1 MQILTLENTTYNLNN
16 LPDKINDDIRF
27 AVLDNNTPAESDF
40 YWIPLI
46 FLESFNSPAIVLN
59 IGGKEITMPIDW
71 NIVVG
76 CKECGNDLEVIPLT
90 SVADRGFDVFLFNP
104 HTSFVANW
112 GDLEVVNFYNDV
124 KWFFPKMKNNQ
135 MLAVPL
141 EEGEDPLCAFF
152 CKDVS
157 RASELIDFGNL
168 L

>member
-16 LPDKINDDIRF
+16 LPEKISEDIRF
-27 AVLDNNTPAESDF
+27 AVLDNNTPEECDF

-76 CKECGNDLEVIPLT
+76 CKESGNDLEVIPLT

-104 HTSFVANW
+104 HTSYVAHW

-141 EEGEDPLCAFF
+141 EEGEDPMCAFF

-157 RASELIDFGNL
+157 RTSETIDYGNL

>member
-16 LPDKINDDIRF
+16 LPDKISEDIRF
-27 AVLDNNTPAESDF
+27 AVLDNNTPEECDF

-59 IGGKEITMPIDW
+59 IGGKELTMPIDW

-76 CKECGNDLEVIPLT
+76 CKESGNDLEVIPLT

-104 HTSFVANW
+104 HTSYVAHW
-112 GDLEVVNFYNDV
+112 GDLEVTNFYNDV

-141 EEGEDPLCAFF
+141 EEGEDPMCAFF

-157 RASELIDFGNL
+157 RTSETIDYGNL

>member
-1 MQILTLENTTYNLNN
+1 MNILTLENTTYNLNN
-16 LPDKINDDIRF
+16 LPDKIDDDIRF
-27 AVLDNNTPAESDF
+27 AVLDNNTPAECDF

-59 IGGKEITMPIDW
+59 INGREITMPVDW

-76 CKECGNDLEVIPLT
+76 CKESGNDLEVIPLT
-90 SVADRGFDVFLFNP
+90 SIADRGFDTFLFNP
-104 HTSFVANW
+104 MTSFTPSW
-112 GDLEVVNFYNDV
+112 GDLEVTNFYNDV
-124 KWFFPKMKNNQ
+124 KWFFPKIKNNQ
-135 MLAVPL
+135 MLAVPIDN
-141 EEGEDPLCAFF
+141 GENSLCAFF